1 MFLFGCFVYDFGFWI
16 KRVLILFFFEVIL
29 FIFILF
35 IVMLFGLGEFNIIL
49 LYVIEVLRDIDMYLI
64 ICLLLF
70 VLVSK
75 LLDVFAD
82 VLVVYVKL
90 VLLVLFFNVLS
101 MFLVMF
107 LVIIFWF
114 CEYKLG
120 VEVFFLEEFSFCKK
134 VRKFFVFIIIVG
146 CLLCFVDIL
155 FIILFFLLFIM
166 MFLVFEVLNVLIFFW
181 IVFLIIF
188 FINLE
193 NNLLLVL
200 FKVKDF
206 GLLFLLIFELLL
218 FIFVCILFCVKL
230 LVSVILILFS
240 VFVLCIILILVLCVL
255 FVILIRIVFLVI
267 VLFGWILLELLV
279 WLVLIIKGEVFVF
292 VEFFLEFCNDCS
304 EVDFFGRG
312 IGFGRIFFGEI
323 LILIF
328 IFKDAGVMLGEC
340 WEVVIGFLGEGK
352 GEILSCWLFF
362 LFFVLLL
369 GCVVL
374 KENLFLFFRRGFN
387 VEFRFIGEIL
397 VEIFLYV

>member
-16 KRVLILFFFEVIL
+16 KRVLILFFFEVIV

-64 ICLLLF
+64 IWLLWF

-120 VEVFFLEEFSFCKK
+120 VEVFFLEELSFCKK
-134 VRKFFVFIIIVG
+134 VCKFFVFIIIVG

-155 FIILFFLLFIM
+155 FIILFFLLFIT

-200 FKVKDF
+200 FKV
-206 GLLFLLIFELLL
+206 
-218 FIFVCILFCVKL
+218 
-230 LVSVILILFS
+230 
-240 VFVLCIILILVLCVL
+240 
-255 FVILIRIVFLVI
+255 
-267 VLFGWILLELLV
+267 
-279 WLVLIIKGEVFVF
+279 
-292 VEFFLEFCNDCS
+292 
-304 EVDFFGRG
+304 
-312 IGFGRIFFGEI
+312 
-323 LILIF
+323 
-328 IFKDAGVMLGEC
+328 
-340 WEVVIGFLGEGK
+340 
-352 GEILSCWLFF
+352 
-362 LFFVLLL
+362 
-369 GCVVL
+369 
-374 KENLFLFFRRGFN
+374 
-387 VEFRFIGEIL
+387 
-397 VEIFLYV
+397 